1 MIEPPYF
8 VTMEDAA
15 RIAGVTTRTIR
26 RWVEAGRLTR
36 YRYGVDYFEL
46 QQARDDARDANP
58 VRRAS

>member
-1 MIEPPYF
+1 
-8 VTMEDAA
+8 MEDAA